1 MRIYH
6 TLLLVC
12 VVLGLNAQVTSF
24 TARFKSLQNG
34 EEVLY
39 AKVSNSAGLVKLTN
53 IDGYVT
59 IPIEGDDV
67 LTISHL
73 VYDTLVIKTVDFKER
88 DSMAFVFY
96 LQPKTYDLREVT
108 FSVLGG
114 RALFDQ
120 KFVSNS
126 LGKSDEQKVR
136 EKLRISELKE
146 ELIGLDRSAQGG
158 AVLGSPITYLYDR
171 FSKRGKERIEY
182 ARLIERDRQNKEAGK
197 KYDNLIVKMLTSYDT
212 DELEKFQ
219 KFCAF
224 HPSYIEAVDALELYF
239 EILRCKKE
247 FIEKGI

>member
-1 MRIYH
+1 M
-6 TLLLVC
+6 
-12 VVLGLNAQVTSF
+12 NAQVTAF

-39 AKVSNSAGLVKLTN
+39 AKVSNTAGLVKLTN

-59 IPIEGDDV
+59 IPVSGDGILV
-67 LTISHL
+67 ISHL
-73 VYDTLVIKTVDFKER
+73 VYDTLIIKTLDFKDK
-88 DSMAFVFY
+88 DSLVFY

-114 RALFDQ
+114 RSLFDR
-120 KFVSNS
+120 KFVSND

-136 EKLRISELKE
+136 EKLRILELKQ

-158 AVLGSPITYLYDR
+158 VVLGSPITYLYDR
-171 FSKRGKERIEY
+171 FSKKGKERIEY
-182 ARLIERDRQNKEAGK
+182 ARLIERDRQLKKAGK
-197 KYDNLIVKMLTSYDT
+197 KYDNLIVKMLTNYDAE
-212 DELEKFQ
+212 ELEKFQ

>member
-6 TLLLVC
+6 TVLLVC
-12 VVLGLNAQVTSF
+12 VVLGMNAQVTAF

-39 AKVSNSAGLVKLTN
+39 AKVSNTAGLVKLTN

-59 IPIEGDDV
+59 IPVSGDGILV
-67 LTISHL
+67 ISHL
-73 VYDTLVIKTVDFKER
+73 VYDTLIIKTLDFKDK
-88 DSMAFVFY
+88 DSLVFY

-114 RALFDQ
+114 RSLFDR
-120 KFVSNS
+120 KFVSND

-136 EKLRISELKE
+136 EKLRILELKQ

-158 AVLGSPITYLYDR
+158 VVLGSPITYLYDR
-171 FSKRGKERIEY
+171 FSKKGKERIEY
-182 ARLIERDRQNKEAGK
+182 ARLIERDRQLKKAGK
-197 KYDNLIVKMLTSYDT
+197 KYDNLIVKMLTNYDAE
-212 DELEKFQ
+212 ELEKFQ

>member
-1 MRIYH
+1 M
-6 TLLLVC
+6 LC
-12 VVLGLNAQVTSF
+12 VVLGMNAQVTSF

-39 AKVSNSAGLVKLTN
+39 AKVSNSDGLVKLTN

-59 IPIEGDDV
+59 IPLSGEGI
-67 LTISHL
+67 LTVSHL
-73 VYDTLVIKTVDFKER
+73 VYDTLTINASNFQGK
-88 DSMAFVFY
+88 DSLVFY
-96 LQPKTYDLREVT
+96 LKPKTYDLREVT
-108 FSVLGG
+108 FSILGE
-114 RALFDQ
+114 RSLFDQ
-120 KFVSNS
+120 KFVSND

-136 EKLRISELKE
+136 EKLRILEMKQ

-171 FSKRGKERIEY
+171 FSKDGKERIEY
-182 ARLIERDRQNKEAGK
+182 ARLIERDRQLKEAGK
-197 KYDNLIVKMLTSYDT
+197 KYDALIVKMLTNYDAE
-212 DELEKFQ
+212 ELEKFQ

-247 FIEKGI
+247 FIEKEI

>member
-39 AKVSNSAGLVKLTN
+39 AKVSNDAGLVKLTN

-59 IPIEGDDV
+59 IPIDGDDV
-67 LTISHL
+67 LIISHL
-73 VYDTLVIKTVDFKER
+73 VYDTLSIKTSDFKER
-88 DSMAFVFY
+88 DSLVFY

-120 KFVSNS
+120 KFVSNN

-136 EKLRISELKE
+136 EKLRISELKQ
-146 ELIGLDRSAQGG
+146 ELVGLDRSAQGG

-171 FSKRGKERIEY
+171 FSKSGKERIEY

-197 KYDNLIVKMLTSYDT
+197 KYDNLIVKMLTNYDA
-212 DELEKFQ
+212 DELDKFQ

-247 FIEKGI
+247 FIEKEI